1 MGVTAGIVEF
11 ADLNNAS
18 QEGPHLVRLKKACLR
33 RRINGELTLRYE
45 AGGLTSFAGLELV
58 GRFIRR
64 LDFRAALRRVARA
77 LPKSD
82 FGAVELSMLV
92 LAMLIAGARRVR
104 HVCYLANDP
113 LVERLCGLSRLPSW
127 HTLGRWLRGFDEG
140 GVKALLEVNERLVAD
155 VIDHSGLPRL
165 TLDVDGSV
173 VSTGLRVE
181 GARRGFNPH
190 RRKVPSYYPITAYE
204 ANTGQ
209 VLRVRNRSGNVHDG
223 KASLAFLGELFEQL
237 GVTLER
243 RPVLEMRMDGAFF
256 HAAVVDLLDEEGVE
270 YAIKVPFWR
279 WLGLKERVAR
289 RRHWERVDETVESF
303 DQWLWV
309 PAWSRVMRVVV
320 YRKRVRHQT
329 AKNYQ
334 LDLFDPDDG
343 YYEYSAIATNKEV
356 TGRTL
361 WFFMCGRG
369 THEKVYGELKGGF
382 AFDCLPTQ
390 RYHAN
395 SAWQVFSILAFNL
408 MRAMQAGTAERRSTN
423 RKRRAIRPFQTIQ
436 TLRYGFINRAGLLVQ
451 PSGRH
456 ILDVGSNPMIRE
468 RFKTIE
474 SAFAA

>member
-1 MGVTAGIVEF
+1 MGGHFRLDDHPALVWPTPGLPGTLAVSAIRPLPCIEVR
-11 ADLNNAS
+11 
-18 QEGPHLVRLKKACLR
+18 PHLSHQWLGQARQPGVLRHAHHIFKLLCLEERIQLRTRKA
-33 RRINGELTLRYE
+33 GVEPDAQPLTLRYE

-58 GRFIRR
+58 GRFLRR
-64 LDFRAALRRVARA
+64 LDFRVTLRRVERALRR
-77 LPKSD
+77 SD
-82 FGAVELSMLV
+82 FGSVRLSMLV

-127 HTLGRWLRGFDEG
+127 RTLGRWLRGFDAG
-140 GVKALLEVNERLVAD
+140 GLKALLEVNERLVAK
-155 VIDHSGLPRL
+155 VIERSGLPRL

-190 RRKVPSYYPITAYE
+190 RRKVPGYYPITAYE

-209 VLRVRNRSGNVHDG
+209 VLRVHSRAGNVHDG
-223 KASLAFLGELFEQL
+223 KASVAFLGELFEQL
-237 GVTLER
+237 GATLER

-256 HAAVVDLLDEEGVE
+256 HAGVTDVLDVEGAL

-279 WLGLKERVAR
+279 WLGLKEQIAR
-289 RRHWERVDETVESF
+289 RRRRWERVDETVECF

-309 PAWSRVMRVVV
+309 PPWSRMMRVVV
-320 YRKRVRHQT
+320 YRKRVCHRT

-343 YYEYSAIATNKEV
+343 YFEYSAIVTNKEV
-356 TGRTL
+356 TGRTP

-382 AFDCLPTQ
+382 AFDCLPT
-390 RYHAN
+390 
-395 SAWQVFSILAFNL
+395 
-408 MRAMQAGTAERRSTN
+408 
-423 RKRRAIRPFQTIQ
+423 
-436 TLRYGFINRAGLLVQ
+436 
-451 PSGRH
+451 
-456 ILDVGSNPMIRE
+456 
-468 RFKTIE
+468 
-474 SAFAA
+474 AALSRW